1 MKLSCILVSVLLS
14 GLQAMALAVQSP
26 APNFTLKDTAG
37 VSHQLSDSQGKVV
50 VLEWFNKDCP
60 YVKKHYSVKNMQALQ
75 KKYTGQGI
83 VWYSIM
89 SSAPGK
95 QGFELATEAQK
106 TRQSL
111 DVHST
116 ATLLD
121 PDGKV
126 GHLYEAKTTP
136 HIFVIDSKGTLAYN
150 GAIDDNDSSDSS
162 DIPKSKNFLASAV
175 DELLAQKPVSTAT
188 TKPYGCSV
196 KYQ

>member
-1 MKLSCILVSVLLS
+1 MKFSMISLSVICFSLH
-14 GLQAMALAVQSP
+14 AMALAVQSP

-37 VSHQLSDSQGKVV
+37 VSHQLSESKGKVV

-75 KKYTGQGI
+75 KKYTGLGI

-95 QGFELATEAQK
+95 QGFELATDAQK

-136 HIFVIDSKGTLAYN
+136 HIFVIDSKGVLAYN
-150 GAIDDNDSSDSS
+150 GAIDDNDSSDSGE
-162 DIPKSKNFLASAV
+162 IPKSKNFVATALDEILAN
-175 DELLAQKPVSTAT
+175 KPITTAT